1 MNPRTTT
8 WAELAD
14 AVKEFYGD
22 RIKNLVS
29 FREWVDALEKS
40 QSVAE
45 GEFVDVDR
53 NPAVKLLDFFQS
65 MKTGNKHVDLR

>member
-8 WAELAD
+8 WAELAH

-45 GEFVDVDR
+45 GEVVDVDR